1 MVSSATAT
9 TTTKMYARF
18 MPVWNPAGEP
28 SVAFLPS
35 PSHCNSY
42 SQSYSWRIVSCD
54 SAKLAD
60 GLLTVAA
67 AAAPL
72 PPPGVGNL
80 HLCDTS
86 RRCLEGWFLT
96 PTGQCSKC
104 KETNVIAGFNRW
116 SVHSRRRDSTAAPA
130 LMHARARD
138 SVLTEGSICSRTG
151 MIQTAALLRS
161 TAEQARNV
169 WTPSVLL
176 AQTGPEGP
184 PPLPPMPPPD
194 TQFLVATTV
203 AAAVA
208 TTVAAAVAV
217 VAAATAIP
225 AVQNRGHLQRRHDG
239 HTALG
244 TANAV
249 CQAMNVYCHMICFC
263 FLDAPRLPGQAL
275 ALPHLGWRSTDSLTH
290 VGLWRSRASH
300 MSEVSHGRS
309 QGAHSWLASVTD

>member
-1 MVSSATAT
+1 M
-9 TTTKMYARF
+9 
-18 MPVWNPAGEP
+18 
-28 SVAFLPS
+28 
-35 PSHCNSY
+35 
-42 SQSYSWRIVSCD
+42 
-54 SAKLAD
+54 
-60 GLLTVAA
+60 
-67 AAAPL
+67 
-72 PPPGVGNL
+72 
-80 HLCDTS
+80 
-86 RRCLEGWFLT
+86 
-96 PTGQCSKC
+96 
-104 KETNVIAGFNRW
+104 IAGFNRW
-116 SVHSRRRDSTAAPA
+116 SLHSRRRDSTAAPA
-130 LMHARARD
+130 LTHARARD
-138 SVLTEGSICSRTG
+138 SVLTEGSICSRTS

-161 TAEQARNV
+161 TAEQARSV

-194 TQFLVATTV
+194 TQFL
-203 AAAVA
+203 VA

-263 FLDAPRLPGQAL
+263 FLDAPRLPGQAP

-300 MSEVSHGRS
+300 MSEVSSRGRS
-309 QGAHSWLASVTD
+309 HGAHSPLASMGLKVTTV